1 MDAGPRS
8 PTGKSIR
15 RGTAIK
21 SRALRR
27 RKAAAMTYQPAIGVN
42 GFVQQIRR
50 ATPLELMETERNGVS
65 GQLLKDLARRMDI
78 PLLKLYEM
86 VGVPKATAEK
96 KAASKALVSGAG
108 GQAALGI
115 AKLLA
120 IAEDIVANS
129 TAEEAKHFDAGQW
142 LGRWIE
148 KPQPALGNRRP
159 AEMLDTPTGISMVSK
174 VLGAI
179 ESGAYV

>member
-1 MDAGPRS
+1 M
-8 PTGKSIR
+8 
-15 RGTAIK
+15 
-21 SRALRR
+21 
-27 RKAAAMTYQPAIGVN
+27 
-42 GFVQQIRR
+42 
-50 ATPLELMETERNGVS
+50 
-65 GQLLKDLARRMDI
+65 
-78 PLLKLYEM
+78 
-86 VGVPKATAEK
+86 
-96 KAASKALVSGAG
+96 
-108 GQAALGI
+108 GI